1 MMMMMMV
8 LVFIP
13 NVVESVRSSVSGDQ
27 DSNALDGIGTFSFFG
42 FGKKTFFF
50 VVWI

>member
-1 MMMMMMV
+1 MVMMMMV

-27 DSNALDGIGTFSFFG
+27 DSNALDGIGTFSCFG
-42 FGKKTFFF
+42 FGKKTFFLL
-50 VVWI
+50 I